1 MKQQAI
7 DQLKDAIHL
16 GDTFP
21 RRFDNINNA
30 TKEGKYGDA
39 KEEVTKWRKQVDILQ
54 NQIDNQ
60 LSHCKKLRE
69 NTILKSLY
77 EEDSSIVVARK
88 SRTVINFLKHDIVN
102 LNNNFPNV
110 AYDLLIGSLSSGGNI
125 RGTRIGDINND
136 LDDESEDEDFDDD
149 MLGETDFDQEEG
161 KKGGRTKG
169 LSCFQM

>member
-88 SRTVINFLKHDIVN
+88 SRAK
-102 LNNNFPNV
+102 
-110 AYDLLIGSLSSGGNI
+110 LI
-125 RGTRIGDINND
+125 
-136 LDDESEDEDFDDD
+136 F
-149 MLGETDFDQEEG
+149 
-161 KKGGRTKG
+161 
-169 LSCFQM
+169 